1 MKISIFNAP
10 VVVKQTFIAFAFSLL
25 LQGNAFAA
33 VVTAQWVYKISVIKG
48 APTPDMATKAIAT
61 AGSVFGAVMVAQ
73 GADAASVEAKGFAL
87 RSNIKVATL
96 LSMLD
101 SNLNMVRQS
110 SGLFVNNIAS
120 TQRYSDKRGSTPEL
134 LMAVNPRLRQLTFS
148 NGPGTARSEAMKS
161 EIVDIAML
169 PYAFVGRPAPKTATP
184 LVFTDGKSLFTTQLT
199 PRLENVKVAGQLV
212 SAVRLTGTAAG
223 GSLDLWVRATDSYPL
238 MMRVGLDAKYG
249 LVLEQEVQAIPAAL
263 VVR

>member
-1 MKISIFNAP
+1 MRSLIAVAF
-10 VVVKQTFIAFAFSLL
+10 FIILHTHAL
-25 LQGNAFAA
+25 AA

-61 AGSVFGAVMVAQ
+61 AGSVFGAVTVAQ

-148 NGPGTARSEAMKS
+148 NGPGTARSEAMKT
-161 EIVDIAML
+161 EVVDLAML
-169 PYAFVGRPAPKTATP
+169 PYAFIGRPAPKAATP
-184 LVFTDGKSLFTTQLT
+184 LVFTDGKMLFTTLLS
-199 PRLENVKVAGQLV
+199 PRHENVKVAGQLV
-212 SAVRLTGTAAG
+212 PAVRLTGTAAG

-238 MMRVGLDAKYG
+238 VMRIGLDAKYG
-249 LVLEQEVQAIPAAL
+249 LVLEQEVQAVPATL
-263 VVR
+263 VMR